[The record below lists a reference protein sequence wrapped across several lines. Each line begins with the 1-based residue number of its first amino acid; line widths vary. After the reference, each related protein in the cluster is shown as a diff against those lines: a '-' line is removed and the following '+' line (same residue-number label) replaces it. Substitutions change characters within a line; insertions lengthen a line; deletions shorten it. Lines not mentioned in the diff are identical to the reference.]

1 MVCADLLGILVM
13 WSATVVIT
21 RGIGAQLPYSDFR
34 SLGVMAFAL
43 LSIYLLCG
51 LYPGIAM
58 HPVDE
63 LRRLSLG
70 TTLAS
75 ALSFT
80 TFGYH
85 PASNLIR
92 VTLILWTCGMAAVP
106 GSRALMRRLCQ
117 GRSWWGVPT
126 LILGAGRAGRR
137 IVQALYQ
144 NPQLGLR
151 PIGVLDND
159 PNRYARDGWSGGVPY
174 LGPIKNAAGV
184 AAAHRVEHAIVAMPG
199 ARSAVLSRLIFRYTQ
214 CFPHILV
221 VPNLQGSISL
231 WVRPRSMGGILG
243 LEISHLLVHRV
254 PQFLKRA
261 FDILLALL
269 AMLLLAPLLLAI
281 YAAIRLESR
290 GPALYFQNR
299 LGRGGTSFRL
309 WKFRSM
315 YSDCDLALRKAFARD
330 PSLAMEWRQN
340 HKLRRD
346 PRVTRLGKVIRK
358 LSLDELPQLW
368 NVLIGD
374 MSLVGPRP
382 IVTAEIHRYRR
393 RYACYA
399 LVRPGITGL
408 WQVSGRNNTSYEQR
422 IRFDDF
428 YVRNWSI
435 WLDIYIL
442 AKTVRTVVTCDGAY

>member
-1 MVCADLLGILVM
+1 MA
-13 WSATVVIT
+13 VVF
-21 RGIGAQLPYSDFR
+21 S
-34 SLGVMAFAL
+34 
-43 LSIYLLCG
+43 SIYLFCG
-51 LYPGIAM
+51 LYPSVAI

-63 LRRLSLG
+63 FRRLSLG

-75 ALSFT
+75 TMGLVVTVFSRHFTSELIPIAL
-80 TFGYH
+80 
-85 PASNLIR
+85 IIW
-92 VTLILWTCGMAAVP
+92 ILGMVAMP
-106 GSRALMRRLCQ
+106 GSRALIRRLCQ

-126 LILGAGRAGRR
+126 LILGAGRTGRR
-137 IVQALYQ
+137 IVRALYQ

-151 PIGVLDND
+151 PIGVLDDD
-159 PNRYARDGWSGGVPY
+159 PNRYARDAWSGGVPY
-174 LGPIKNAAGV
+174 LGPFKNAVGLAV
-184 AAAHRVEHAIVAMPG
+184 RHRVEHAIIAMPG
-199 ARSAVLSRLIFRYTQ
+199 ARSAVLSRIILRYTQ

-221 VPNLQGSISL
+221 VPNLQGSANL
-231 WVRPRSMGGILG
+231 WVRPRSIGGILG
-243 LEISHLLVHRV
+243 LEISQLLVHRA

-261 FDILLALL
+261 FDILLSLLALL
-269 AMLLLAPLLLAI
+269 LLSPLFSAI
-281 YAAIRLESR
+281 YILIRLESR
-290 GPALYFQNR
+290 GPALYFQHR
-299 LGRGGTSFRL
+299 LGRGGASFRL

-315 YSDCDLALRKAFARD
+315 YPDCHQALQRAFAKD
-330 PSLAMEWRQN
+330 PALAMEWRQN
-340 HKLRRD
+340 HKLRVD
-346 PRVTRLGKVIRK
+346 PRVTRLGKVMRK

-422 IRFDDF
+422 IRFDEF

-442 AKTVRTVVTCDGAY
+442 ARTVRTVVTCDGAY